1 MSHMPPLRNIVALL
15 AWSASQCSLLFHLST
30 ALDSA
35 AGSGAALR
43 RRCPARCACLWVQI
57 AVITYK
63 KCTHRKSGRCIF
75 GRGRRTDRVPCTRFA
90 RATPRIA
97 CGIVPRAL
105 LGKQF
110 TELFPSLADP
120 PGFKSFFAI
129 PKKKNEA
136 GVKHPLRFLKVV
148 TYFDT
153 KCTRHTIFR

>member
-1 MSHMPPLRNIVALL
+1 MKLLRNPSCGAQFCRRLGAARKIDRCANP
-15 AWSASQCSLLFHLST
+15 ASLTPPQ
-30 ALDSA
+30 
-35 AGSGAALR
+35 AALR
-43 RRCPARCACLWVQI
+43 RRCPARCACLRVQI